1 MDAATI
7 VKRIRTSS
15 GITRKELAE
24 LAQLSPSTVGRIE
37 SGTLD
42 PTWGTLSRILESSG
56 FRLHGDSLASAG
68 DPSAAAAARWP
79 LEEAL
84 AAAGKTVNNTTA
96 PAMATIDAQNSE
108 PTDSLSTTGR
118 SLAEASYPP
127 ALRKSVKKWSD
138 RWARAGWLS
147 DLKGTEG
154 LVSMALAAG
163 NASRLVRRNA
173 SRRYVGDRRQ
183 WQELSRQIDDAGF
196 EYAVSG
202 LLATRE
208 DRATAASLNPLIYVR
223 DPAEVVT
230 QLSLEESAPGRGVLL
245 VEATGVELEGVEV
258 DNGIRFTSSAQAILD
273 ALAGSGREPDKA
285 EAALQRMLEASA

>member
-1 MDAATI
+1 MDAATV

-24 LAQLSPSTVGRIE
+24 LAQLSPSTIGRIE
-37 SGTLD
+37 SGVLD
-42 PTWGTLSRILESSG
+42 PTWGTLSRILESTG
-56 FRLHGDSLASAG
+56 FRIYGDSLASAG
-68 DPSAAAAARWP
+68 DTSAAAAARLP

-84 AAAGKTVNNTTA
+84 AAVSKTVKGAA
-96 PAMATIDAQNSE
+96 PAMAAIGARNSALA
-108 PTDSLSTTGR
+108 DSLSTMGR
-118 SLAEASYPP
+118 SLAETSYAP
-127 ALRKSVKKWSD
+127 LRDSMKTWID

-147 DLKGTEG
+147 DPKGTEG

-163 NASRLVRRNA
+163 NASRLVRRDA

-183 WQELSRQIDDAGF
+183 WQEITRRIDDAGI

-208 DRATAASLNPLIYVR
+208 DRATAVSLNPMIYVR
-223 DPAEVVT
+223 DPAEIIA

-258 DNGIRFTSSAQAILD
+258 DDGIRFTSSVQAILD
-273 ALAGSGREPDKA
+273 ALAGSGRDPDKA
-285 EAALQRMLEASA
+285 EVALQRMLEASA